1 MDEHVPVL
9 LNEAIIGLAI
19 KSNGCYLDGTF
30 GRGGHSQAILEQLD
44 AQGCLAVIDKDP
56 AAIAAGKKKF
66 ADDTR
71 IHFFQGSFS
80 QMAECAKMFFNK
92 PVDGVL
98 LDLGVSS
105 PQLDDAT
112 RGFSFRKDGPLDMRM
127 DVNRGITAADWLN
140 KATAAEIA
148 KVLWE
153 YGEERASRR
162 IAQAIVTARATQPFT
177 RTKQLADL
185 IARCVPYSEPGKHQ
199 ATRSFQA
206 IRIFINQELEDLQKG
221 LQAALDILA
230 IQGRLAVI
238 SFHSLEDRIVKQFM
252 NTQAKGEEALRKLP
266 LSAEQL
272 GIRLRLIG
280 KAIKP
285 SEKECAHNVRARSA
299 ILRIGEKTR

>member
-1 MDEHVPVL
+1 MDEHIPAL
-9 LNEAIIGLAI
+9 LNEAIAGLAI
-19 KSNGCYLDGTF
+19 KHNGCYLDGTF
-30 GRGGHSQAILEQLD
+30 GRGGHAQAILEQLSAD
-44 AQGCLAVIDKDP
+44 GCLLVIDKDP

-66 ADDTR
+66 GSDTR
-71 IHFFQGSFS
+71 IHFAQGSFS
-80 QMAECAKMFFNK
+80 QLAEYAQTLCNK
-92 PVDGVL
+92 PIDGIL

-105 PQLDDAT
+105 PQLDDPE

-127 DVNRGITAADWLN
+127 DMNQGITAAEWLN
-140 KATAAEIA
+140 KADAAEIA

-162 IAQAIVTARATQPFT
+162 IAQAIVAARKTEPLT

-185 IARCVPYSEPGKHQ
+185 IARCLPQYERGKHQ

-206 IRIFINQELEDLQKG
+206 IRIFINQELEDLKKG
-221 LQAALDILA
+221 LQAALELLT
-230 IQGRLAVI
+230 IQGRLVVI

-252 NTQAKGEEALRKLP
+252 NTHAKGEEALRKLP
-266 LSAEQL
+266 LSSEQL

-285 SEKECAHNVRARSA
+285 SERECAHNIRARSA
-299 ILRIGEKTR
+299 ILRIGEKCR